1 MKTTSLDLEDRWTQT
16 LDLPRYL
23 SIYLSIYTS
32 IKSSNHLYIYL
43 YDSYEDY

>member
-1 MKTTSLDLEDRWTQT
+1 MTPMKTTSLDLEDRWTQT

-23 SIYLSIYTS
+23 SIYPSIYLSI
-32 IKSSNHLYIYL
+32 HLYIYL